1 MRLKKKDRDIRRL
14 VNQNTKLMVQFL
26 EIYQNQEIKL
36 KAFAELF
43 V

>member
-1 MRLKKKDRDIRRL
+1 MRLKKKDSDIRRL

-26 EIYQNQEIKL
+26 GTYLNQEIKL